1 MNKAVLLMGPTASG
15 KTELAVSLASKIS
28 SEIISAD
35 SMQVYRYMDIGTAK
49 PTQEQRKAA
58 VHHLIDIV
66 DPDEEWN
73 VSIFNSKAKSISE
86 KLLKNN
92 VLPLI
97 VGGTGLY
104 LNAFINDYSFPIAPA
119 SGRIRQELMKKTA
132 AELRKELETTD
143 PAAASKISP
152 NDKKRTMRAL
162 EVFLLTGTRIS
173 ELQKNRKRDDLVL
186 ICLVDERQR
195 IYERINERVDHMM
208 DKGLIEEVEGLL
220 RSGYSKE
227 LASMQA
233 LGYKETIEYLEGR
246 LLKEEAV
253 ELIKKRTRNF
263 AKRQISWFGRFE
275 NVHKINN
282 AGGPKE
288 AVASIMALLPRG

>member
-1 MNKAVLLMGPTASG
+1 VNKTVLLMGPTASG

-35 SMQVYRYMDIGTAK
+35 SMQVYRHMDIGTAK
-49 PTQEQRKAA
+49 PTQEQRKTA

-86 KLLKNN
+86 KLLKRN

-119 SGRIRQELMKKTA
+119 SGSIRQELMKKTA

-195 IYERINERVDHMM
+195 IYERINERVDHMI

-233 LGYKETIEYLEGR
+233 LGYKETVEYLEGR

-275 NVHKINN
+275 DVHNINI

>member
-1 MNKAVLLMGPTASG
+1 
-15 KTELAVSLASKIS
+15 VSLASKIS

-35 SMQVYRYMDIGTAK
+35 SMQVYRHMDIGTAK

-86 KLLKNN
+86 KLLKKN

-119 SGRIRQELMKKTA
+119 SGPIRQDLMKKTA
-132 AELRKELETTD
+132 AELRKELETAD

-173 ELQKNRKRDDLVL
+173 ELQKSRKRDDLVL

-195 IYERINERVDHMM
+195 IYERINERIDHMI

-233 LGYKETIEYLEGR
+233 LGYKETVEYLEGR

-275 NVHKINN
+275 DVHNINI